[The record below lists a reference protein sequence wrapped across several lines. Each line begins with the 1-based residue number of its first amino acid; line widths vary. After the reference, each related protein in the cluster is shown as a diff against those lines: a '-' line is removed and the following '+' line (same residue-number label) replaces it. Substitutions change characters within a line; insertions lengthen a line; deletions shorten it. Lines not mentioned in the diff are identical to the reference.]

1 MANYAVTDYTEDA
14 ADLAAILT
22 KLETKI
28 ETIDNTKTIR
38 LMEVYQVGASLWS
51 YALVVDA

>member
-1 MANYAVTDYTEDA
+1 MANYAVADYTEDA

-38 LMEVYQVGASLWS
+38 LMEVYQVGASVWS
-51 YALVVDA
+51 YALVVDE